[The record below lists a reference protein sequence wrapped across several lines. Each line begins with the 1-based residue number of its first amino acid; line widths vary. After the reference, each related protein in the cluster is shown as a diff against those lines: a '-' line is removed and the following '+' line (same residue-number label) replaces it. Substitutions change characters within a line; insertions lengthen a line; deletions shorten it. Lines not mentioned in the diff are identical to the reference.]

1 MGHSPGNRI
10 NQGIMEII
18 IPMMERYMDYLND
31 MALFVEVAKAR
42 GFRRAAEAR
51 RRADLDPLA
60 AHRAARTQS
69 VGLRLFTRTT
79 RRIELTEAGQLYFE
93 RSKRIIDEARIAHEE
108 LATMLAQP
116 TGLLRDLRAAG
127 LRLDL
132 AGHRPEGLSS
142 QRYPGITF
150 DLDLT
155 PRNVDLIAEPFDL
168 AIRMANPGPSH
179 LVSRVIGRL
188 TPEAIRRAR
197 PTSPRRASR
206 PIPAQLEQHQC
217 LTMKTVP
224 ELGAA
229 LPARWHRLT
238 ARVSKPLQGQQ
249 CIAILRQLA
258 VQGLGIVNLPERA
271 SLRPGPGGRHRSDE
285 RPAGTGKGSPM
296 SIHAVTETKL
306 LPAKTQRFIE
316 FLKERFQT

>member
-1 MGHSPGNRI
+1 
-10 NQGIMEII
+10 
-18 IPMMERYMDYLND
+18 MDYLND

-42 GFRRAAEAR
+42 GFRRAAEVVGVPTSTLSR
-51 RRADLDPLA
+51 RIALLER
-60 AHRAARTQS
+60 S
-69 VGLRLFTRTT
+69 VGLRLFNRTT

-116 TGLLRDLRAAG
+116 TGLLRISAPPDFASTW
-127 LRLDL
+127 L
-132 AGHRPEGLSS
+132 ATVLKDFVE
-142 QRYPGITF
+142 RYPGITF

-188 TPEAIRRAR
+188 TPRLYAAPAYLAAQGE
-197 PTSPRRASR
+197 PTHPCE
-206 PIPAQLEQHQC
+206 LEQHQC
-217 LTMKTVP
+217 LSMKTIP
-224 ELGAA
+224 EWELHAGAA
-229 LPARWHRLT
+229 SFT
-238 ARVSKPLQGQQ
+238 ARVSSRFKANS
-249 CIAILRQLA
+249 IAILRQLS
-258 VQGLGIVNLPERA
+258 VEGLGIVNLPARVVAAELA
-271 SLRPGPGGRHRSDE
+271 AGSLRNILPDWQ
-285 RPAGTGKGSPM
+285 GSAM

-316 FLKERFQT
+316 FLKERFQS